1 MNEKRLAAWLD
12 EAEKG
17 FKRVEEPNWDFEQN

>member
-12 EAEKG
+12 QAEKG
-17 FKRVEEPNWDFEQN
+17 FKRVEEPN